1 MKHSVIY
8 CTLYDYYCVTRKL
21 CTDRRVSIST
31 EPTGFLRMY
40 VIDGN
45 VPKGVL
51 LLHPHS
57 TPPKLRVRGVEA
69 LNTCTSVFG
78 KTHTD

>member
-1 MKHSVIY
+1 MERTETFY
-8 CTLYDYYCVTRKL
+8 MLYDYCCVTRIL
-21 CTDRRVSIST
+21 CTDRCKST
-31 EPTGFLRMY
+31 EPTGFSRMY

-51 LLHPHS
+51 LLKPS
-57 TPPKLRVRGVEA
+57 KLRVRRVEA

-78 KTHTD
+78 KSHTD